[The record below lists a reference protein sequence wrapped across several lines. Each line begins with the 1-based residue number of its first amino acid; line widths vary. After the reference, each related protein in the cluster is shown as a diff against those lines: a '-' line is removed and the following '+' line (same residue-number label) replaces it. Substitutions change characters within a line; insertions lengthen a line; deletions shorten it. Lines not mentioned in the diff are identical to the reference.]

1 MTVKGIVPLQQG
13 TRFIIDDK
21 IPTSWAGIYPAIQ
34 KTLKDNLPSVV
45 SVHILPTADEESGND
60 LIEVI
65 HDFQE
70 LSAEA
75 IRHVLE
81 EMIFDQDNKC
91 VLMYKGQVVTPD

>member
-1 MTVKGIVPLQQG
+1 MKVKGIVPLQQG
-13 TRFIIDDK
+13 TQFIIDDK
-21 IPTSWAGIYPAIQ
+21 IPTSWTDIYSVIQ
-34 KTLKDNLPSVV
+34 KTLKDNLPSII

-81 EMIFDQDNKC
+81 EIIFDQDNKC